1 MESGD
6 SFLFDEQVIS
16 ITSQSREHSYALIID
31 AINRAVRASFE
42 RVHDLYSEPEL
53 KADDKR
59 VHEVTEEEKSSN
71 SNSPSDEQ
79 NVQALKAAL
88 LAKFGSS
95 NDKAWQTFSK
105 DGAIGKKEWRKII
118 RKTMPTITQ
127 AETKILRKALPKSV
141 NLVEFSDWLEG
152 GKGQKKAEDES
163 SSPTIDESNFADLP
177 VEVCWSRSL
186 ASLLIVLYPL
196 FRYQSCQA
204 RSSQDHTPMN
214 SLLLHYWILL
224 ASTRHQLQLPRAE

>member
-16 ITSQSREHSYALIID
+16 ITSQGREHSYALIID
-31 AINRAVRASFE
+31 AINRAVRTSFTSKQTTLIPSAAVVEAPQSTPE
-42 RVHDLYSEPEL
+42 RIHDLDSEPES

-59 VHEVTEEEKSSN
+59 VHEATEEETSGS

-118 RKTMPTITQ
+118 RKTMPTVTQ
-127 AETKILRKALPKSV
+127 AETKSLRKALPKSA

-152 GKGQKKAEDES
+152 DKGQKKAADES
-163 SSPTIDESNFADLP
+163 ISPTTDESNLADLP
-177 VEVCWSRSL
+177 VEVRL
-186 ASLLIVLYPL
+186 
-196 FRYQSCQA
+196 
-204 RSSQDHTPMN
+204 
-214 SLLLHYWILL
+214 
-224 ASTRHQLQLPRAE
+224 

>member
-16 ITSQSREHSYALIID
+16 VTSQGREHSYALIID
-31 AINRAVRASFE
+31 AIKRAVCASFTSKQMTPTPTPSSASVEATQSTPE
-42 RVHDLYSEPEL
+42 RRHDLDSEPEL
-53 KADDKR
+53 KSDDKR
-59 VHEVTEEEKSSN
+59 VHEASEEERSSN
-71 SNSPSDEQ
+71 SSSPSDEQ

-118 RKTMPTITQ
+118 RKTMPTTITQ
-127 AETKILRKALPKSV
+127 AEIKTLRKALPKSV

-152 GKGQKKAEDES
+152 DKGQKKQDKDES
-163 SSPTIDESNFADLP
+163 SSPTTDESNFAVLP
-177 VEVCWSRSL
+177 VEVC
-186 ASLLIVLYPL
+186 
-196 FRYQSCQA
+196 
-204 RSSQDHTPMN
+204 
-214 SLLLHYWILL
+214 
-224 ASTRHQLQLPRAE
+224 